1 MTPSN
6 LDEAVALE
14 MGTLR
19 LNALRATMALKEAEA
34 KIASLERQLADMQ
47 KAIDASAGKP
57 GNVTK
62 LDAA

>member
-19 LNALRATMALKEAEA
+19 LNALRAAMALKEAEA

-47 KAIDASAGKP
+47 KAIDDSAGKSSK
-57 GNVTK
+57 VAK